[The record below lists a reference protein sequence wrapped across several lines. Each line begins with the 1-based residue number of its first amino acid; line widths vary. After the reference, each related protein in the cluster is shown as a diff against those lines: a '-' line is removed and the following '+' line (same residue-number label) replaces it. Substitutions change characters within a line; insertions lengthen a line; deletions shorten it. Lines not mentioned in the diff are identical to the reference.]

1 MFMLHAVITKSWPE
15 HNKTSH
21 SILRIAW
28 QTAHAEV
35 QQNTDALDAPA
46 CAGVLRDLFLSG
58 SPAVVGFATGLT
70 TDLLR
75 WLLICAYGSADMD
88 GVGGDARSRVEA
100 AHGWSQFAVHHIV
113 PTDIGTTSSLRSHAE
128 FLARYRSCLG
138 ESVLAIGTQQSG
150 ATINALVVGDGALDD
165 LLALVQLAA
174 TLDMGPNAASSSQ
187 FLSFGSASEELSDH
201 GDRDM
206 DACLG
211 VLICEAL
218 KLLAFLIHGSATYT
232 ARFTKIGGYSIVNT
246 CITNISRRSPTAS
259 AAMCEGMLAL
269 LSGSIDPANCRTW
282 RTLRID
288 HDWLPTMTA
297 LYSQLPLLECIA
309 VLRFIAHW
317 CEESRHA
324 RWWCAQSTFARQSI
338 ERLQMLLA
346 EVSCAFAQP
355 EDRQACIVA
364 YTRYLGSM
372 LAAVMGMSACAADL
386 KLLLRTMVSGI
397 DSGNVS
403 SAALETGEAAKY
415 TQLVRQ
421 ALSLALIRC
430 ARESPS
436 QSYFDFGGSPGALH
450 APYFRRVPEQGF
462 TFTAWICPDQTA
474 YLGEHHLLSVKLYDP
489 ISSVPSPGPEGN
501 SQSAAALPLLL
512 GNGSSLEVEVG
523 TVIHLAT
530 GSDDNV
536 VFAYNHLSEGLK
548 LCITA
553 DGSQNTVH
561 CADKLVSPGR
571 WHSLALCYAPAKRG
585 WSPFAASNVHVYVD
599 GAQAYKGS
607 LPFIDYSAYRSCFVG
622 GFLDDEASGAIS
634 TDSSHDSASDDQKI
648 QNPFT
653 GRIAGIRMFDGLLR
667 TSEIELLHH
676 LGPAH
681 ASQLR
686 KQQGLDL
693 SVCAS
698 TLMQALDQPL
708 AASLATS
715 ISKDIAGLFA
725 NGELGS
731 SVSNQTMVSLYTP
744 HDANKSQNNS
754 EDRVRMEEASQP
766 WQMRGH
772 VLTVSTTTIHQLL
785 SSVGGIES
793 VLVLLYHLDW
803 IGSAM
808 PLARVG
814 PLGSDER
821 AFDQR
826 MLERMPLPS
835 FFYLLRDLVRG
846 DPCMLGGIHS
856 LNMVSLIARIIQK
869 QPDLA
874 SHLTMATLRAMQAF
888 QTALDT
894 QGGCLPSVYADTSQ
908 FWSQVQREL
917 VFNLRI
923 WRRATAECQLL
934 YLKEMQ
940 HLLCLGRT
948 GDEQGKRCN
957 ASAGV
962 CGKKPGDGSLGVR
975 WILYTLFNYY
985 PYDTSQHISQQHQ
998 QIQRARQR
1006 ARSLSARPT
1015 TPATSG
1021 QGHTNS
1027 DDAVSST
1034 KSNTVPPAGSL
1045 EAPSAS
1051 AENDYNID
1059 VEIPES
1065 DVPGFP
1071 PLLRTETK
1079 QLRRV
1084 LLRTLELFLTA
1095 SNDQLLTDSLA
1106 AQSPPAT
1113 RADVTHLVRH
1123 LLFTCNRDTE
1133 HTRELLQLLFRCLAD
1148 GSPNAN
1154 SLASKLL
1161 SAGGL
1166 DVLTHIIECDD
1177 DSMAAEAIN
1186 IVVLLL
1192 AMSVATREHESTA
1205 SRITNSLRG
1214 RVPVVVDTRRISRML
1229 ALIRTKKALTPALY
1243 RSLLLLTLR
1252 DHAALLASINI
1263 DSMPGEPAKSPP
1275 MRRVKHIRNLSIP
1288 QSLSSSVYL
1297 ADDVAADAQ
1306 ESYVAPLPSRLV
1318 QDAAACSAILEL
1330 ACAPGTDP
1338 SVRVVVL
1345 RDICCLL
1352 EDEPANYERLGTPY
1366 LSLLSHLVSVVVI
1379 CGYISEDSGDEASK
1393 SDDGTEDLKPGVNL
1407 PRLSDVYAKAMG
1419 HLELVPH
1426 TTLDYHTQ
1434 SLAVGHIR
1442 ARKAWVERRLDQLR
1456 RLTISSDAGSGDDM
1470 LLVQA
1475 QTELMLRTQEWSQAA
1490 LHLIQMLVLH
1500 FFSVRSE
1507 YANKVHR
1514 MIVALWALTPTGSV
1528 PLAVR
1533 LLSLILS
1540 QAHDQLQSAPDMR
1553 QPQTSEWPLP
1563 HNLYLFALHA
1573 LDMLFNYRQFQEYVA
1588 YHHEQLK
1595 ALSAS
1600 VSATTNIPS
1609 DERDGVYHSQHS
1621 PWDDM
1626 PELTRDLI
1634 EFMLELNRF
1643 GAYLRGPM
1651 CAHVLRL
1658 AVSGIRSMHLQRVKD
1673 SLHYLIRLLEQ
1684 HPAQIDSTLAS
1695 SSASIGCVCSGNCT
1709 IAQQTFAVLG
1719 YVHEAFM
1726 FAREQAGT
1734 ETPRVYQRDEASSS
1748 SSYSD
1753 NVHAWE
1759 SIGQQYMVILQCYRA
1774 HINSTCPQLRAT
1786 AIFSGSDKV
1795 SLDWDQFVNFAN
1807 SSEWQDLYRMQ
1818 FMPAMRTMEE
1828 EEMRQASSSQSGF
1841 AAILRE
1847 LLVHSHKAESRQVRE
1862 ARSAQ
1867 TAVASSTLPIEADEA
1882 SCVKAEG
1889 LNSSDGR
1896 WLSLWRQRLQALS
1909 APRGPWRPMH
1919 RALQPVPAGSQQW
1932 ILDMTENSQR
1942 MRRRLLKN
1950 ASYEDHQ
1957 VAANRRDRTG
1967 SRQKGKDKR
1976 QHSAPNE
1983 SLSDDENVPHLS
1995 LSVPGADHVEGH
2007 GLDGDEEWNMI
2018 TPEDLSVMTA
2028 ASDPSATHF
2037 SIPGE
2042 RIALLGCV
2050 YGRIEL
2056 TQSLLRFA
2064 VERDS
2069 SGRACIRGSDTVP
2082 SSATTETSG
2091 DSTRQTANTDDM
2103 PRAMYA
2109 ELSRDASW
2117 QLSDIQQIHFRR
2129 YMMRGSAL
2137 EIFFRDRTSVLLNIS
2152 NKKALMQLAWK
2163 LTSLPTAN
2171 HQLALSDLRPP
2182 PVLMRRLELTERWQ
2196 RGELSNF
2203 DYLMSLNT
2211 VAGRSYNDLSQYPV
2225 FPWVIRDYTSK
2236 WLDLQNPKTY
2246 RDLSRPMGALSE
2258 KRLRQFIERYES
2270 FEDPTGRIKKFHYGT
2285 HYSSA
2290 ASVAYYLIRMEPF
2303 ASVHISLQSGK
2314 FDHADRQFHS
2324 IADTWHSCTTSSGDV
2339 KELTPEFFYMPE
2351 FLINHNGLNLGQK
2364 QDGTRLNDVKLPP
2377 WATTPEEF
2385 IRINRQALESEH
2397 VSANL
2402 HKWIDLIFGFKQRGA
2417 EAAKAHNVFYYL
2429 TYEGAVNIDAV
2440 QDPLERASIES
2451 QINYFGQ
2458 TPTQLFAS
2466 PHPPRHVRTAQQLY
2480 SPLTTPIS
2488 KVQQFVLQAS
2498 SRDIAFVGSAQ
2509 RVPSIQY
2516 GAAALISVPWP
2527 DRPTFQPKS
2536 VSSLPD
2542 HGGHDF
2548 GSKHAHP
2555 VAKEVLTIV
2564 DTAGRM
2570 SMYELALAAGDNGRL
2585 QLTMEPVLE
2594 GYYALAAANP
2604 PSRSQQLLRASSRPT
2619 SYAVVS
2625 CVPELLVTCAH
2636 LDSAIRFTR
2645 IAGGRDSGADGLQRA
2660 PLPSMVAATSRGMNM
2675 TNAYASAVVSAMS
2688 SRNDSAGVSSTPRPS
2703 KTESAIRP
2711 FAGLFGGSSSTST
2724 SSKHRRRN
2732 ADEAQ
2737 DSCTSTSAAPSVFI
2751 PLAARLLDPINDSSC
2766 VYLSD
2771 QPSCVA
2777 VSDGGQCAAAGTEQ
2791 GVVVILGIGFG
2802 VDSGDASS
2810 TAASALFEADYAV
2823 PGIGLPLLFATG
2835 LADPMNTNIGYTSMA
2850 ALGRDA
2856 SIPQGG
2862 TKAGRWVVRH
2872 VLHGHDAAVLDVAVN
2887 ADHDIVASASSDGTV
2902 IMWTARTGQYLRT
2915 LVPAFIGG
2923 PSTDSSDIIPPA
2935 PRHSERYSR
2944 IERVQISA
2952 EALIVC
2958 YSVSGS
2964 IRASEYCDKMDP
2976 VRALN
2981 QSAQT
2986 MVGYESETPGS
2997 ACGHVSNQDMHDSS
3011 QKSSGSSSSGGRSTR
3026 PTTGS
3031 GYIGE
3036 GAVEAGALHVYSING
3051 RHLRTRRLVHH
3062 LRDMALTRDGKFGAC
3077 VSLDSRVAV
3086 FDAHTLGVVRQFE
3099 LPSCGCSVTWSG
3111 TSEQQL
3117 IVGCEGGRIVV
3128 ISVDFFA

>member
-1 MFMLHAVITKSWPE
+1 MMTAVWQLRSEGLQSPSPVSTEALGQSVGNLSVVSLPDESMYDISSSRGARIEPNWSEQLLCVTMFMLHTVITKSWPE

-35 QQNTDALDAPA
+35 QQSTAALDAPA
-46 CAGVLRDLFLSG
+46 CTGVLRDLFLSG
-58 SPAVVGFATGLT
+58 SPAMVGFATELT
-70 TDLLR
+70 TELLR
-75 WLLICAYGSADMD
+75 WLLICAYGSADMN

-100 AHGWSQFAVHHIV
+100 ARGWSQFAVHHIV
-113 PTDIGTTSSLRSHAE
+113 SADIGTTSSLREHAK
-128 FLARYRSCLG
+128 FLARYRSCIG
-138 ESVLAIGTQQSG
+138 EAVLAIGTQQSG

-174 TLDMGPNAASSSQ
+174 MLDVGPNTMSSSL
-187 FLSFGSASEELSDH
+187 FLSFGCASEVLSDC

-206 DACLG
+206 DARLG
-211 VLICEAL
+211 ELICEAL
-218 KLLAFLIHGSATYT
+218 KLLAFLIHGSAT
-232 ARFTKIGGYSIVNT
+232 
-246 CITNISRRSPTAS
+246 
-259 AAMCEGMLAL
+259 
-269 LSGSIDPANCRTW
+269 
-282 RTLRID
+282 
-288 HDWLPTMTA
+288 
-297 LYSQLPLLECIA
+297 
-309 VLRFIAHW
+309 
-317 CEESRHA
+317 
-324 RWWCAQSTFARQSI
+324 
-338 ERLQMLLA
+338 
-346 EVSCAFAQP
+346 
-355 EDRQACIVA
+355 
-364 YTRYLGSM
+364 
-372 LAAVMGMSACAADL
+372 
-386 KLLLRTMVSGI
+386 
-397 DSGNVS
+397 GNVS
-403 SAALETGEAAKY
+403 SAALEAGEAAKY
-415 TQLVRQ
+415 TLLVRQ
-421 ALSLALIRC
+421 SLSLALIRC
-430 ARESPS
+430 ARESPG

-462 TFTAWICPDQTA
+462 TFTAWICPDQA
-474 YLGEHHLLSVKLYDP
+474 AHLGEHHLLPVNPFDP
-489 ISSVPSPGPEGN
+489 ISSVPSPGPG
-501 SQSAAALPLLL
+501 A
-512 GNGSSLEVEVG
+512 
-523 TVIHLAT
+523 
-530 GSDDNV
+530 
-536 VFAYNHLSEGLK
+536 
-548 LCITA
+548 
-553 DGSQNTVH
+553 
-561 CADKLVSPGR
+561 VSIDSGR
-571 WHSLALCYAPAKRG
+571 G
-585 WSPFAASNVHVYVD
+585 
-599 GAQAYKGS
+599 
-607 LPFIDYSAYRSCFVG
+607 
-622 GFLDDEASGAIS
+622 
-634 TDSSHDSASDDQKI
+634 SASDDQNI

-667 TSEIELLHH
+667 TNEIELLHH

-681 ASQLR
+681 DSQLR
-686 KQQGLDL
+686 KQQGLDFPIG
-693 SVCAS
+693 V
-698 TLMQALDQPL
+698 L
-708 AASLATS
+708 AAT
-715 ISKDIAGLFA
+715 
-725 NGELGS
+725 ES
-731 SVSNQTMVSLYTP
+731 SSASNQTVVSLYPP
-744 HDANKSQNNS
+744 HDANKPQDNP
-754 EDRVRMEEASQP
+754 EDRARMEEASQP
-766 WQMRGH
+766 WQMRGN
-772 VLTVSTTTIHQLL
+772 VLAASTTTIHQLL
-785 SSVGGIES
+785 SSIGGIES

-803 IGSAM
+803 IGLAM
-808 PLARVG
+808 PPARVG
-814 PLGSDER
+814 PLGSEER

-846 DPCMLGGIHS
+846 DPCMLSGIHA

-869 QPDLA
+869 QTDLA
-874 SHLTMATLRAMQAF
+874 SHLTMATLRAMQSF
-888 QTALDT
+888 QTALDA

-908 FWSQVQREL
+908 FWSQVQRVL

-957 ASAGV
+957 ASAGI
-962 CGKKPGDGSLGVR
+962 CGKKSGDGSLGVR

-985 PYDTSQHISQQHQ
+985 PYDTSQHTSQQHQ
-998 QIQRARQR
+998 QHQRARQR
-1006 ARSLSARPT
+1006 ARSLSARST
-1015 TPATSG
+1015 TPAASSQRHISTDNSVSG
-1021 QGHTNS
+1021 
-1027 DDAVSST
+1027 T

-1045 EAPSAS
+1045 EAPPAS

-1084 LLRTLELFLTA
+1084 LLRTLEIFLTA
-1095 SNDQLLTDSLA
+1095 SNDQLLTDNLA
-1106 AQSPPAT
+1106 TQPPSAT
-1113 RADVTHLVRH
+1113 RTDVTHLVRH

-1192 AMSVATREHESTA
+1192 AMSAATREHESTA

-1214 RVPVVVDTRRISRML
+1214 RVPVVVDTGRISRML

-1263 DSMPGEPAKSPP
+1263 DSVPNEPVKSPP

-1297 ADDVAADAQ
+1297 ADDAAADAQ

-1393 SDDGTEDLKPGVNL
+1393 SEDDAEDLKPSVNQ
-1407 PRLSDVYAKAMG
+1407 PRLLDVYAKAMG

-1426 TTLDYHTQ
+1426 TALDYHMQ
-1434 SLAVGHIR
+1434 GLAVGHIR
-1442 ARKAWVERRLDQLR
+1442 ARKAWVERRMDQLR
-1456 RLTISSDAGSGDDM
+1456 RLAISSDAGSGDDV

-1490 LHLIQMLVLH
+1490 LHLIQILVLH

-1514 MIVALWALTPTGSV
+1514 IIVALWALTPTGSV

-1533 LLSLILS
+1533 LISLILS
-1540 QAHDQLQSAPDMR
+1540 QAHDQLQAASDMR

-1563 HNLYLFALHA
+1563 HNLYMFALHA

-1600 VSATTNIPS
+1600 ASATTNIPP

-1643 GAYLRGPM
+1643 SAYLRGPM

-1673 SLHYLIRLLEQ
+1673 SLHYLIRLLEL
-1684 HPAQIDSTLAS
+1684 HSAQVDSNMAP
-1695 SSASIGCVCSGNCT
+1695 SSASIGCVCPGNCT
-1709 IAQQTFAVLG
+1709 ISQQTFAVLG

-1726 FAREQAGT
+1726 FARDQAGT
-1734 ETPRVYQRDEASSS
+1734 ETPRVYQHGEASSTS
-1748 SSYSD
+1748 SCSD
-1753 NVHAWE
+1753 GVHAWE
-1759 SIGQQYMVILQCYRA
+1759 SIGQQYMVIFQCYRA
-1774 HINSTCPQLRAT
+1774 HISSTCPQLRAT
-1786 AIFSGSDKV
+1786 TVFSGSDKV

-1828 EEMRQASSSQSGF
+1828 EEMRQASSSQSSF

-1847 LLVHSHKAESRQVRE
+1847 LLVHSHKAESRQVRD

-1882 SCVKAEG
+1882 SCVKAEE
-1889 LNSSDGR
+1889 LSSSDGR

-1919 RALQPVPAGSQQW
+1919 RAPQPVSTGCQQW

-1967 SRQKGKDKR
+1967 SRQKSKSEDKR
-1976 QHSAPNE
+1976 QRSARNE
-1983 SLSDDENVPHLS
+1983 SLSDDDNVPHLS
-1995 LSVPGADHVEGH
+1995 LSVSGADHAEGH
-2007 GLDGDEEWNMI
+2007 GLDGDEEWSMI

-2056 TQSLLRFA
+2056 TQSLLRFV

-2069 SGRACIRGSDTVP
+2069 NGRACIRGSDTVP
-2082 SSATTETSG
+2082 SSATTESSG
-2091 DSTRQTANTDDM
+2091 DIARQTANIDDM

-2117 QLSDIQQIHFRR
+2117 QLSDVQQIHFRR

-2163 LTSLPTAN
+2163 LTSLPAAN
-2171 HQLALSDLRPP
+2171 HQLALSDIRPP
-2182 PVLMRRLELTERWQ
+2182 PVLMRRLGLTERWQ

-2324 IADTWHSCTTSSGDV
+2324 IADTWNSCTTSSGDV

-2351 FLINHNGLNLGQK
+2351 FLINHNGLNLGRK

-2466 PHPPRHVRTAQQLY
+2466 PHIPRHVRTAQQLY
-2480 SPLTTPIS
+2480 SPLTTPAS

-2509 RVPSIQY
+2509 RVPSVQH
-2516 GAAALISVPWP
+2516 GAAALVSVPWP
-2527 DRPTFQPKS
+2527 DRPTFQPKNMA
-2536 VSSLPD
+2536 SLPN
-2542 HGGHDF
+2542 HGSHDF

-2564 DTAGRM
+2564 DTAGRI

-2604 PSRSQQLLRASSRPT
+2604 PSRSQQLVRASSRPT
-2619 SYAVVS
+2619 SYAIVS
-2625 CVPELLVTCAH
+2625 CAPELLVTCAH

-2660 PLPSMVAATSRGMNM
+2660 PLPSMLAAASRGMNM

-2688 SRNDSAGVSSTPRPS
+2688 SKNDSAGASSTSRPN
-2703 KTESAIRP
+2703 KTESTIRP
-2711 FAGLFGGSSSTST
+2711 FAGLFGGSSSTGT
-2724 SSKHRRRN
+2724 SSKHRRQN

-2737 DSCTSTSAAPSVFI
+2737 DICTSTSAVPSVFI

-2791 GVVVILGIGFG
+2791 GMVVILGIGIG
-2802 VDSGDASS
+2802 ADSGDASS
-2810 TAASALFEADYAV
+2810 AAASALFEADYVV
-2823 PGIGLPLLFATG
+2823 PGMGLPLLFATG

-2850 ALGRDA
+2850 ALGRDT

-2862 TKAGRWVVRH
+2862 IKAGRWTVRH

-2902 IMWTARTGQYLRT
+2902 IVWTARTGQYLRT
-2915 LVPAFIGG
+2915 LVPAFIGSSG
-2923 PSTDSSDIIPPA
+2923 ADSSDIIPPA

-2944 IERVQISA
+2944 VERVQISA

-2964 IRASEYCDKMDP
+2964 VRASEHCDKIDP

-2981 QSAQT
+2981 QSAQA
-2986 MVGYESETPGS
+2986 MVGYESETPGP
-2997 ACGHVSNQDMHDSS
+2997 ACDHVSSQDTHATS
-3011 QKSSGSSSSGGRSTR
+3011 QKSSGSCSGGDRSTR
-3026 PTTGS
+3026 PTAGS

-3036 GAVEAGALHVYSING
+3036 GAAEAGALHVYSING

-3128 ISVDFFA
+3128 ISVDLFA

>member
-1 MFMLHAVITKSWPE
+1 MTAPGSAADHGLSDCVQCQRVTRGTVADQHLIDTRALYSCTRTNSWSIAKEDSWQLFVTFLRELGLKPGLGWQSACPAFPSRVTIVAASVFDVSLKHWRKTLGDGNLAITDTGRMLTVLQLIAWLGSSSTNLCVLLHHGIALCICDLLTALRSNRTDVFNYTASTIPQTSRDGLLRADVRSYPWQQIAQPGTVDKAAVFEYERHISAIDALYVVFQHAMVICGRLFDPVGQFDKFLLHGTSAETSVDYNTDSAQGDAVRILSEIMLIWQQLETLPSRSYYSPAVLALCSATGGLVASGLVDSRMLRKLGVTTTISKTLAWLDIDEAYVAWRLLTFIQERFPEPLLWSVETQTAIDRLWQATALRPTEPLQNYAFFKIYETPEDAYGKISDTNRVSLEALFPAAHNSSATDRYPDLCQKVELGGQTSGIGVDPVGIDSFLDAVDDPFSETRLRRAIDAVVTGLSQHAQSQVIPNVVLQSVMPIHRALLSITQAASSNNCTIDDAYAKDIFVFEYARLLWRLWTLPLQYATKRAVFRTIGADVWDRVLSLVLMTTEHTDCITPQHAPKCAQQLAAVAGWLVANSVPGGPNNSPILDPPVYKLLFSRLTESLDVSGSLSLRPAYAAAQGLALICWADIQWFRLLLHETQSVSYMLTAVWQLRSEGLQLPSAESTEALGQSVGNLSVVSLPDESMYDISSSRGACIEPNWSEQLLCMTMFMLHSVITKSWPE

-35 QQNTDALDAPA
+35 QQSTAALDAPA
-46 CAGVLRDLFLSG
+46 CTGVLRDLFQSG
-58 SPAVVGFATGLT
+58 SPAVVGFATELT
-70 TDLLR
+70 TELLR
-75 WLLICAYGSADMD
+75 WLLICAYGGADMD
-88 GVGGDARSRVEA
+88 GMGGDARSRVEA
-100 AHGWSQFAVHHIV
+100 ARGWSQFAVHHIA
-113 PTDIGTTSSLRSHAE
+113 PAEIGTASSLREHAE

-138 ESVLAIGTQQSG
+138 EAVLAIGTQQSG
-150 ATINALVVGDGALDD
+150 ATINALVIGDGALDD

-174 TLDMGPNAASSSQ
+174 TLDVGPNAASSSLS
-187 FLSFGSASEELSDH
+187 LSFGSASEMLSDH

-218 KLLAFLIHGSATYT
+218 KLLAFLIHGSTTYT
-232 ARFTKIGGYSIVNT
+232 ARFTRVGGYSIVNT
-246 CITNISRRSPTAS
+246 CVTNISRRSPTAS

-269 LSGSIDPANCRTW
+269 LSGSIDPVSCRTW
-282 RTLRID
+282 KALRID
-288 HDWLPTMTA
+288 RDWLPTMTT
-297 LYSQLPLLECIA
+297 LYSQLPLVECIGA
-309 VLRFIAHW
+309 LRFIAHW

-338 ERLQMLLA
+338 ERLQTLLA

-355 EDRQACIVA
+355 EDRQACVVA

-386 KLLLRTMVSGI
+386 KLLLRTMVSAIG
-397 DSGNVS
+397 SGNIS
-403 SAALETGEAAKY
+403 SAALEAGEAAKY
-415 TQLVRQ
+415 TLLVRQ
-421 ALSLALIRC
+421 TLSLALIRC
-430 ARESPS
+430 ARESPGH
-436 QSYFDFGGSPGALH
+436 SYFDFGGGPGALH
-450 APYFRRVPEQGF
+450 APYFRRIPEQGF
-462 TFTAWICPDQTA
+462 TFTAWICPDQA
-474 YLGEHHLLSVKLYDP
+474 AHLGEHHLLPVNPYDP
-489 ISSVPSPGPEGN
+489 ISSVPSPGPGGH
-501 SQSAAALPLLL
+501 SQSAVALSLLL
-512 GNGSSLEVEVG
+512 GKDSTLEVEVG
-523 TVIHLAT
+523 TLIHLAT
-530 GSDDNV
+530 GNSDSV
-536 VFAYNHLSEGLK
+536 LFAYNHLSEGLK

-561 CADKLVSPGR
+561 CADKLVSPGK
-571 WHSLALCYAPAKRG
+571 WHSLSLCYAPAKRG

-599 GAQAYKGS
+599 GAHVYKGS
-607 LPFIDYSAYRSCFVG
+607 LPFIDHSAYRSCFVG
-622 GFLDDEASGAIS
+622 GLLVDESPGAVSIDGGH
-634 TDSSHDSASDDQKI
+634 DSSSDQRI

-686 KQQGLDL
+686 KHQGLDL

-698 TLMQALDQPL
+698 TLMQSLDQPL

-715 ISKDIAGLFA
+715 VTKDIAGLFA

-731 SVSNQTMVSLYTP
+731 RLILSLDAKATTGSTCLDLSPIGVCQAIVCENARYSNAAAAATASASNQTAVSLCPP
-744 HDANKSQNNS
+744 HDANKPQDNS
-754 EDRVRMEEASQP
+754 EDRLRMEEASQP
-766 WQMRGH
+766 WQMCGN
-772 VLTVSTTTIHQLL
+772 VLAASTTTIHQLL
-785 SSVGGIES
+785 SSIGGIES

-814 PLGSDER
+814 PLGSEER

-835 FFYLLRDLVRG
+835 FFYLLRDLVCG
-846 DPCMLGGIHS
+846 DPCMLGGIHA

-874 SHLTMATLRAMQAF
+874 SHLTMATLRAIQGF
-888 QTALDT
+888 QTALDA

-940 HLLCLGRT
+940 HLLCLGRI

-957 ASAGV
+957 ASAGI
-962 CGKKPGDGSLGVR
+962 CGKKSGDGSLGVR

-985 PYDTSQHISQQHQ
+985 PYDTSQHTSQQHQ
-998 QIQRARQR
+998 QLQRARQR

-1021 QGHTNS
+1021 PGHTNT
-1027 DDAVSST
+1027 DNAVFGT
-1034 KSNTVPPAGSL
+1034 KSNTVPPVSSL
-1045 EAPSAS
+1045 ETPPVS

-1084 LLRTLELFLTA
+1084 LLRTLELFLTT

-1106 AQSPPAT
+1106 AQLPPAT
-1113 RADVTHLVRH
+1113 RTDVTHLVRH

-1192 AMSVATREHESTA
+1192 AMSAATREHESTA

-1214 RVPVVVDTRRISRML
+1214 RVPVVVDTGRISRML

-1263 DSMPGEPAKSPP
+1263 DSVPNEPAKSPP

-1297 ADDVAADAQ
+1297 ADDAAADAQ

-1345 RDICCLL
+1345 RDICRLL

-1393 SDDGTEDLKPGVNL
+1393 SEGDAEYFKPGASL
-1407 PRLSDVYAKAMG
+1407 PRLLDVYAKAMG

-1426 TTLDYHTQ
+1426 TTLDYHMQT
-1434 SLAVGHIR
+1434 LAVGHIR
-1442 ARKAWVERRLDQLR
+1442 ARKAWVERRMDQLR
-1456 RLTISSDAGSGDDM
+1456 RSTISSDAGGGEDV

-1490 LHLIQMLVLH
+1490 LHLIQILVLH
-1500 FFSVRSE
+1500 FFSVRSD
-1507 YANKVHR
+1507 YASKVHR
-1514 MIVALWALTPTGSV
+1514 IVVALWALTPTGSV
-1528 PLAVR
+1528 PLAVQ
-1533 LLSLILS
+1533 LISLILS
-1540 QAHDQLQSAPDMR
+1540 QAHDQLQAASDMR

-1563 HNLYLFALHA
+1563 HNLYMFALHA

-1600 VSATTNIPS
+1600 ASATVNIPS

-1643 GAYLRGPM
+1643 SAYLRGPM

-1684 HPAQIDSTLAS
+1684 HSAQVDSTMAS
-1695 SSASIGCVCSGNCT
+1695 SSAPIGCVCSGNCT
-1709 IAQQTFAVLG
+1709 ISQHTFAVLG

-1726 FAREQAGT
+1726 FAREQAGA
-1734 ETPRVYQRDEASSS
+1734 ETPRVYQHSEASSTS
-1748 SSYSD
+1748 SCSD
-1753 NVHAWE
+1753 RVHAWE
-1759 SIGQQYMVILQCYRA
+1759 SIGQQYMVIFQCYRA
-1774 HINSTCPQLRAT
+1774 HISSTCPQLRAT
-1786 AIFSGSDKV
+1786 TIFSGSDKV

-1862 ARSAQ
+1862 TRSAQ

-1882 SCVKAEG
+1882 SCVKAEE
-1889 LNSSDGR
+1889 LSSSDGR

-1919 RALQPVPAGSQQW
+1919 RAPQPVPTGGQQW

-1967 SRQKGKDKR
+1967 SRQRGKSEDRR
-1976 QHSAPNE
+1976 QRSARNE

-1995 LSVPGADHVEGH
+1995 LSVPGADHAEGH
-2007 GLDGDEEWNMI
+2007 GLDGDEEWSMI

-2056 TQSLLRFA
+2056 TQSLLRFV

-2082 SSATTETSG
+2082 SSATTKTSG
-2091 DSTRQTANTDDM
+2091 DTTRQTANTDDM
-2103 PRAMYA
+2103 PRVMYA
-2109 ELSRDASW
+2109 ELSRDALW

-2163 LTSLPTAN
+2163 LTSLPAAN

-2182 PVLMRRLELTERWQ
+2182 PVLMRRLGLTERWQ

-2270 FEDPTGRIKKFHYGT
+2270 FEDPTGRIK
-2285 HYSSA
+2285 
-2290 ASVAYYLIRMEPF
+2290 
-2303 ASVHISLQSGK
+2303 
-2314 FDHADRQFHS
+2314 
-2324 IADTWHSCTTSSGDV
+2324 
-2339 KELTPEFFYMPE
+2339 
-2351 FLINHNGLNLGQK
+2351 
-2364 QDGTRLNDVKLPP
+2364 
-2377 WATTPEEF
+2377 
-2385 IRINRQALESEH
+2385 
-2397 VSANL
+2397 
-2402 HKWIDLIFGFKQRGA
+2402 
-2417 EAAKAHNVFYYL
+2417 
-2429 TYEGAVNIDAV
+2429 
-2440 QDPLERASIES
+2440 
-2451 QINYFGQ
+2451 
-2458 TPTQLFAS
+2458 
-2466 PHPPRHVRTAQQLY
+2466 
-2480 SPLTTPIS
+2480 
-2488 KVQQFVLQAS
+2488 
-2498 SRDIAFVGSAQ
+2498 
-2509 RVPSIQY
+2509 
-2516 GAAALISVPWP
+2516 
-2527 DRPTFQPKS
+2527 
-2536 VSSLPD
+2536 
-2542 HGGHDF
+2542 
-2548 GSKHAHP
+2548 
-2555 VAKEVLTIV
+2555 
-2564 DTAGRM
+2564 
-2570 SMYELALAAGDNGRL
+2570 
-2585 QLTMEPVLE
+2585 
-2594 GYYALAAANP
+2594 
-2604 PSRSQQLLRASSRPT
+2604 
-2619 SYAVVS
+2619 
-2625 CVPELLVTCAH
+2625 
-2636 LDSAIRFTR
+2636 
-2645 IAGGRDSGADGLQRA
+2645 
-2660 PLPSMVAATSRGMNM
+2660 
-2675 TNAYASAVVSAMS
+2675 
-2688 SRNDSAGVSSTPRPS
+2688 
-2703 KTESAIRP
+2703 
-2711 FAGLFGGSSSTST
+2711 
-2724 SSKHRRRN
+2724 
-2732 ADEAQ
+2732 
-2737 DSCTSTSAAPSVFI
+2737 
-2751 PLAARLLDPINDSSC
+2751 
-2766 VYLSD
+2766 
-2771 QPSCVA
+2771 
-2777 VSDGGQCAAAGTEQ
+2777 
-2791 GVVVILGIGFG
+2791 
-2802 VDSGDASS
+2802 
-2810 TAASALFEADYAV
+2810 
-2823 PGIGLPLLFATG
+2823 
-2835 LADPMNTNIGYTSMA
+2835 
-2850 ALGRDA
+2850 
-2856 SIPQGG
+2856 
-2862 TKAGRWVVRH
+2862 
-2872 VLHGHDAAVLDVAVN
+2872 
-2887 ADHDIVASASSDGTV
+2887 
-2902 IMWTARTGQYLRT
+2902 
-2915 LVPAFIGG
+2915 
-2923 PSTDSSDIIPPA
+2923 
-2935 PRHSERYSR
+2935 
-2944 IERVQISA
+2944 
-2952 EALIVC
+2952 
-2958 YSVSGS
+2958 
-2964 IRASEYCDKMDP
+2964 
-2976 VRALN
+2976 
-2981 QSAQT
+2981 
-2986 MVGYESETPGS
+2986 
-2997 ACGHVSNQDMHDSS
+2997 
-3011 QKSSGSSSSGGRSTR
+3011 
-3026 PTTGS
+3026 
-3031 GYIGE
+3031 
-3036 GAVEAGALHVYSING
+3036 
-3051 RHLRTRRLVHH
+3051 
-3062 LRDMALTRDGKFGAC
+3062 
-3077 VSLDSRVAV
+3077 
-3086 FDAHTLGVVRQFE
+3086 
-3099 LPSCGCSVTWSG
+3099 
-3111 TSEQQL
+3111 
-3117 IVGCEGGRIVV
+3117 
-3128 ISVDFFA
+3128 